1 MTIKEL
7 YDQYVKSQGYT
18 KLSVNTKRSYNYC
31 ADRLAD
37 YFDETPIET
46 LKRSSFI
53 KFQND
58 HQETP
63 AYANLATRVASV
75 MFSFA
80 VDMDIMPF
88 NPVAGLKKLKIGSH
102 VKWTPEEVRSVIA
115 MNDRKI
121 STAVALAWYTGQ
133 RESDI
138 LDMRWEHISDGY
150 INVTQQK
157 TGLEMKIKLHPDL
170 EKYLNNIRN
179 GEPGDY
185 FIVSGPVF
193 MSGSGFRNM
202 LRRRL
207 KKMNIDKVFHGI
219 RKGVA
224 SMLAENGR
232 PINEIAAML
241 GHKSIRMAAYYAEQ
255 ASGKKLTESAVS
267 NVTSTIGQG
276 PY

>member
-1 MTIKEL
+1 VNIKEL
-7 YDQYVKSQGYT
+7 YDQYVKSQGYS
-18 KLSVNTKRSYNYC
+18 KLSINSKRSYNYC

-37 YFDETPIET
+37 YFGD
-46 LKRSSFI
+46 LDVAKMKRSTFI

-58 HQETP
+58 HADKP

-75 MFSFA
+75 MMSFA
-80 VDMDIMPF
+80 VDMDILPF

-102 VKWTPEEVRSVIA
+102 VKWTPEEVKAIIA
-115 MNDRKI
+115 LDDRKI

-138 LDMRWEHISDGY
+138 LEMTWGDLKKGY
-150 INVTQQK
+150 LHVVQRK
-157 TGLEMKIKLHPDL
+157 TGLEMDIKVHPDL
-170 EKYLNNIRN
+170 ERYLAKVR
-179 GEPGDY
+179 GSEPDHY
-185 FIVSGPVF
+185 YMVSGEYP
-193 MSGSGFRNM
+193 MSGPAFRNM
-202 LRRRL
+202 LKRRI
-207 KKMNIDKVFHGI
+207 KKLSINKVFHGI

-255 ASGKKLTESAVS
+255 ACGKRLTESAVG
-267 NVTSTIGQG
+267 NVSSAISQE